1 MADVNTLIDE
11 FITKLSLDDDVSAKA
26 AAIAAVLDR
35 LTGSAEKAGAAVLG
49 AGSAAENAGAKVA
62 AQAAAWD
69 RLAARQDAV
78 TAATVKLAAAQEEL
92 KRTQQ
97 LAAAALSQGG
107 DQDQVN
113 RVLEKQISNIERL
126 KATLVAVRDAQ
137 EGATQANTAWT
148 SSIEKG
154 DELLSGLA
162 ISAKATAD
170 SFIRGSA
177 EAAVYGQSLDALRA
191 RFDSVFRT
199 TKDYEAELALLNQA
213 FALGAIKGPMAQA
226 RALDELNAKYSQ
238 TTGTTEALAAAQ
250 VAAAAAAQKQADA
263 WQTLGASITS
273 LNSKLEAQRASYDS
287 VYRVSKQYEA
297 QFNAMT
303 DDLNRNRISQ
313 EQFNIFL
320 DKANASMANAT
331 RTTKAYSDGHGQAAF
346 ATRQLGVQTV
356 QFFSSLE
363 SGIPFMTA
371 LVEQGHQLVDV
382 ALSTGT
388 GFEVVG
394 NAIKKAFAAATSTTG
409 LVVTGITAVAVAIAA
424 MSYSAESSQRT
435 LINLQA
441 TLRGTRE
448 DYLSLGQEVNQ
459 ASRNVAATSPL
470 SVSDARAAGATI
482 AGSPQFSGS
491 QKQLEDLIRLSGD
504 LARSWGVTVPDAAKV
519 LAAAMSEPGKVADD
533 LAKKHVPE
541 MNAELARTIE
551 RMANAGDVAGAYNV
565 ILEKLKERHDNASA
579 SMTPLQRSLDET
591 KRLFTSTSTAGSSW
605 GDVINQSVADVIT
618 HFNTLIAKFQEV
630 RNAAKQAQTDG
641 NTGGATPGTTSISA
655 SAEPFGSTVGQLPS
669 VQNAVADLTPKL
681 QQPDTRL
688 PGLTDAMKNLAN
700 DATAAVN
707 QFNISMEK
715 AVNLVKA
722 SPFGKLQ
729 DASDAVT
736 ALDKAL
742 AQLGPKT
749 DDNAKRFDELTL
761 SLRIANKAQDDATI
775 AAQNY
780 FDTATD
786 KAVKATEA
794 QIQGNT
800 EIAASYAQGG
810 SALVEAT
817 AHAKAYEAA
826 IAQGSDP
833 ASQKFA
839 DTVDRLT
846 TSNIALAH
854 SIADIK
860 AQEDSRNIA
869 NQIDLIK
876 AETEAV
882 LNNTAA
888 NRSAV
893 QAVKDRAAAQKL
905 ADSGATPDQ
914 IATQLAGQEAADYYA
929 GQKTL
934 AQRAVT
940 DAGHSK
946 SDDIKVL
953 KQDIV
958 DFNDKLKDL
967 HQRTTENAADWDRW
981 SAGAKGAQDQI
992 DKLSKGTTTHVA
1004 ALTKQT
1010 DTVLAQT
1017 DANHQLAAA
1026 YAQGGDAVVDI
1037 TAKLDAQKK
1046 LITDGI
1052 LPTNKAY
1059 QADLEKL
1066 TAQFKDFGRSQAEV
1080 KAVQES
1086 NDINE
1091 QIKLVQL
1098 ETATLLDNNDARTL
1112 TIQHKKDEY
1121 QINKD
1126 NASLAPAA
1134 RQALLAEKDTLAQV
1148 TQNLQN
1154 QQQTLSYLQQ
1164 QFSSAFDTIGNSIT
1178 QAFVQGSGSAVK
1190 WGNVM
1195 QGVIT
1200 QVIQMFAHLAIINPI
1215 TNSIFGQNQPT
1226 LGSALSLLGGGGGA
1240 STGGIGGASVLGQIV
1255 NIGGQLQ
1262 VVGSGGGGIGGT
1274 ASTGGI
1280 AGISGLIGTQAVGGG
1295 YPLGGAFGGG
1305 MVGGLAGL
1313 YASGAGQG
1321 GTVTSSSS
1329 ASSLLSNAGTLFS
1342 VAKALFPDT
1351 FSLGGSSSSIF
1362 GNLGNSLGL
1371 TGENGLLGTATSLLN
1386 TPIFG
1391 TQALASATNAALS
1404 STTPGV
1410 ATLAQVG
1417 APGFTVGGVLG
1428 AAGAGYG
1435 AGSLIGSY
1443 EQKALNKTGPAP
1455 QVGAA
1460 LGTAIGI
1467 GAVALAPETFGT
1479 SLLLGAL
1486 IGGSVG
1492 GAAGG
1497 LIGPKPAS
1505 AFSSTIVNVDPS
1517 TGLLSVGGTTSQRV
1531 NASGER
1537 TDTINAAATV
1547 NDILSARGLRVT
1559 SLEGANTGAQYLQV
1573 GQNTPGGF
1581 QDPSKYSS
1589 LAAAFPSL
1597 RFSSP
1602 DPLTNQF
1609 ISGRLFQSPEEL
1621 QGVTT
1626 SLADF
1631 ENALKGT
1638 GAEADTTG
1646 IAFRAL
1652 AGAANTDVQPALQ
1665 KAATFITATLPTL
1678 TAGAPGSLATAQS
1691 QVSAQF
1697 GDALTEAAQVGYGTD
1712 QLLAAQQKL
1721 YDKNNLAAT
1730 QATDVLSATQMSNFY
1745 SAKATVSGSPADAL
1759 QSQLYAFDN
1768 TGQGSA
1774 SARQAFSDQLTAIW
1788 GDAFTTTQGYN
1799 DRMAQYDKATAEQR
1813 LAIQEQFNKQVEQ
1826 NQIASNEQLLT
1837 LQARVGTSAAA
1848 LSGDPNQIHAAAVS
1862 ALASQQAI
1870 ENVQFNQ
1877 SEQQT
1882 FGANFATEDPN
1893 YTAKITDLQTSQV
1906 NEMALL
1912 NKNIA
1917 DQNRQLAVASQRQDQ
1932 GFATRFTNAAA
1943 ALNPSL
1949 APSAAMSA
1957 FDVQAKQEAEDLTQ
1971 NLVQTYGDAYATTQA
1986 YADKLAALQKAQGEE
2001 RLGLEKTLND
2011 QLRQQQAASAQQD
2024 ASFATRYQNAAAQ
2037 VSGSPQAQA
2046 AAQLAAFD
2054 AQATQEMQNL
2064 VLSLV
2069 QTYGDVYTAT
2079 QAYGDKINALEQA
2092 QGEERLALVKQI
2104 AAQETA
2110 IMDQFYTNF
2119 RSFLD
2124 RKITADA
2131 AVQGSPADINYAQQ
2145 VALKANQA
2153 TELSSAAA
2161 TLKSEGYGQGS
2172 DTYTYQIGLLQKAQD
2187 AEYAALIRQQHF
2199 ATVQRNT
2206 ASDQQ
2211 NLGFASR
2218 YTTAAA
2224 AVSGY
2229 PGTMNAAALSAFDT
2243 QAKTEL
2249 QNLQLSLQQTYGT
2262 SYAETQAYADKITA
2276 LQKAQGEERLAL
2288 QVQQA
2293 HATTQLQIS
2302 SQQQNLSFAT
2312 RYQTAAA
2319 QISGGVAAQNAAA
2332 LAALD
2337 AQATAELQNLRLSL
2351 VQTYGNAY
2359 ATTKDYSDKITALT
2373 KAQGEERLALQQQ
2386 QNDALKSQATQSIT
2400 ALNQY
2405 AIGLQTSDK
2414 SPYSPQA
2421 QLTLARGQ
2429 FTTQAALAA
2438 GGNFAAVQT
2447 LQQYSDAYLAAA
2459 HTVFGSGVDYV
2470 KAFGQVIT
2478 ALATVGA
2485 ETPDTLTASILQTET
2500 RTQTQI
2506 LVEQLQELQDEVHQ
2520 LRLQVQQGTAAPARV
2535 AVN

>member
-35 LTGSAEKAGAAVLG
+35 LTKSAELAGAAVLG

-92 KRTQQ
+92 ARTQQ

-273 LNSKLEAQRASYDS
+273 LNSKIEAQRASYDS
-287 VYRVSKQYEA
+287 VYRVSKQYQA
-297 QFNAMT
+297 QVDAMT

-1280 AGISGLIGTQAVGGG
+1280 AGISGLIGTQAVGAGTG
-1295 YPLGGAFGGG
+1295 VGGAFGGG

-1313 YASGAGQG
+1313 YASGAGQPAASG
-1321 GTVTSSSS
+1321 G
-1329 ASSLLSNAGTLFS
+1329 
-1342 VAKALFPDT
+1342 
-1351 FSLGGSSSSIF
+1351 LGGSTLLSAGSGLLSIAKAIF
-1362 GNLGNSLGL
+1362 PETFSNLGSSLGL
-1371 TGENGLLGTATSLLN
+1371 TGAGGLFSGVGSGITSFLNTPLVAEGVLPSFSTALSGTGASSLSGLGADASSFGLLG
-1386 TPIFG
+1386 
-1391 TQALASATNAALS
+1391 
-1404 STTPGV
+1404 
-1410 ATLAQVG
+1410 
-1417 APGFTVGGVLG
+1417 APGITIGSAAGIAGGVIGGYFLG
-1428 AAGAGYG
+1428 NTTGGLVQG
-1435 AGSLIGSY
+1435 
-1443 EQKALNKTGPAP
+1443 ALNKTGPGP
-1455 QVGAA
+1455 QIGSA
-1460 LGTAIGI
+1460 LGA
-1467 GAVALAPETFGT
+1467 
-1479 SLLLGAL
+1479 
-1486 IGGSVG
+1486 VG
-1492 GAAGG
+1492 GAIGGFAIGGPAGAVIGGLLGGAVGGAGGG
-1497 LIGPKPAS
+1497 LIGPHAPN
-1505 AFSSTIVNVDPS
+1505 AFSSTIVNVNPEGFL
-1517 TGLLSVGGTTSQRV
+1517 TVGGTTSQRV

-1537 TDTINAAATV
+1537 TDTINAAASL
-1547 NDILSARGLRVT
+1547 NDLLGSRGLRVT

-1589 LAAAFPSL
+1589 LQAAFPSL
-1597 RFSSP
+1597 RFSSS
-1602 DPLTNQF
+1602 DDLTNRF
-1609 ISGRLFQSPEEL
+1609 IQGRMFASQDEL
-1621 QGVTT
+1621 AGVTT
-1626 SLADF
+1626 SLSDF

-1638 GAEADTTG
+1638 KAEADTTG
-1646 IAFRAL
+1646 IAFRTL
-1652 AGAANTDVQPALQ
+1652 SGAANTDVQPRLQ
-1665 KAATFITATLPTL
+1665 EAATFITSTYPTL
-1678 TAGAPGSLATAQS
+1678 GREPWLAANGAGAIVLLNTAQRLLKRGNS
-1691 QVSAQF
+1691 ASVNPIYRPHRQVVWLRTPRLRPTRPTNGA
-1697 GDALTEAAQVGYGTD
+1697 VGR
-1712 QLLAAQQKL
+1712 
-1721 YDKNNLAAT
+1721 AAT
-1730 QATDVLSATQMSNFY
+1730 SLHM
-1745 SAKATVSGSPADAL
+1745 
-1759 QSQLYAFDN
+1759 
-1768 TGQGSA
+1768 
-1774 SARQAFSDQLTAIW
+1774 
-1788 GDAFTTTQGYN
+1788 
-1799 DRMAQYDKATAEQR
+1799 QR
-1813 LAIQEQFNKQVEQ
+1813 L
-1826 NQIASNEQLLT
+1826 
-1837 LQARVGTSAAA
+1837 
-1848 LSGDPNQIHAAAVS
+1848 
-1862 ALASQQAI
+1862 
-1870 ENVQFNQ
+1870 
-1877 SEQQT
+1877 
-1882 FGANFATEDPN
+1882 
-1893 YTAKITDLQTSQV
+1893 
-1906 NEMALL
+1906 
-1912 NKNIA
+1912 
-1917 DQNRQLAVASQRQDQ
+1917 
-1932 GFATRFTNAAA
+1932 
-1943 ALNPSL
+1943 
-1949 APSAAMSA
+1949 
-1957 FDVQAKQEAEDLTQ
+1957 
-1971 NLVQTYGDAYATTQA
+1971 
-1986 YADKLAALQKAQGEE
+1986 
-2001 RLGLEKTLND
+2001 
-2011 QLRQQQAASAQQD
+2011 
-2024 ASFATRYQNAAAQ
+2024 
-2037 VSGSPQAQA
+2037 
-2046 AAQLAAFD
+2046 
-2054 AQATQEMQNL
+2054 
-2064 VLSLV
+2064 
-2069 QTYGDVYTAT
+2069 
-2079 QAYGDKINALEQA
+2079 
-2092 QGEERLALVKQI
+2092 
-2104 AAQETA
+2104 
-2110 IMDQFYTNF
+2110 
-2119 RSFLD
+2119 
-2124 RKITADA
+2124 
-2131 AVQGSPADINYAQQ
+2131 
-2145 VALKANQA
+2145 
-2153 TELSSAAA
+2153 
-2161 TLKSEGYGQGS
+2161 
-2172 DTYTYQIGLLQKAQD
+2172 
-2187 AEYAALIRQQHF
+2187 
-2199 ATVQRNT
+2199 
-2206 ASDQQ
+2206 
-2211 NLGFASR
+2211 
-2218 YTTAAA
+2218 
-2224 AVSGY
+2224 
-2229 PGTMNAAALSAFDT
+2229 
-2243 QAKTEL
+2243 
-2249 QNLQLSLQQTYGT
+2249 
-2262 SYAETQAYADKITA
+2262 
-2276 LQKAQGEERLAL
+2276 
-2288 QVQQA
+2288 
-2293 HATTQLQIS
+2293 
-2302 SQQQNLSFAT
+2302 
-2312 RYQTAAA
+2312 
-2319 QISGGVAAQNAAA
+2319 
-2332 LAALD
+2332 
-2337 AQATAELQNLRLSL
+2337 
-2351 VQTYGNAY
+2351 
-2359 ATTKDYSDKITALT
+2359 
-2373 KAQGEERLALQQQ
+2373 
-2386 QNDALKSQATQSIT
+2386 
-2400 ALNQY
+2400 
-2405 AIGLQTSDK
+2405 
-2414 SPYSPQA
+2414 
-2421 QLTLARGQ
+2421 
-2429 FTTQAALAA
+2429 
-2438 GGNFAAVQT
+2438 
-2447 LQQYSDAYLAAA
+2447 
-2459 HTVFGSGVDYV
+2459 
-2470 KAFGQVIT
+2470 
-2478 ALATVGA
+2478 
-2485 ETPDTLTASILQTET
+2485 
-2500 RTQTQI
+2500 
-2506 LVEQLQELQDEVHQ
+2506 
-2520 LRLQVQQGTAAPARV
+2520 PARRRTR
-2535 AVN
+2535 